1 MINVSKQENGVL
13 FTFTNS
19 DKYLYG
25 SGTIEVPF
33 NSLSII
39 QDESDNITLRKSAS
53 NDIFISARYDTDFGY
68 ASKEEAVNALKEIL
82 YDEAGISEE
91 EVQQMIDAATSG
103 IPSSQVIEQLRSDV
117 NAVSGTVSSHTADTT
132 VHFTGTQKSNYDGL
146 EGQYYVEDSWDIMPM
161 SVFNDFTNDY
171 SVAMG
176 QFDQRITAVSN
187 GLNTISGD
195 VENKVDTT
203 TYESGQYA
211 TAQALNALQENKL
224 DASAYTPTDLSQ
236 YWTSGQTQEAINAAT
251 SGIPS
256 SQVIEQLQTDVNNLQ
271 GETNDI
277 WDTIDEKEEVI
288 ASALTQ
294 LNQDVADIDA
304 KEEVIASAL
313 TEVRHNKQ
321 DALVYY
327 SEIDDIEESLKFS
340 HIEVRQGTDEDNV
353 SATFDVNTHYTED
366 EKSSG
371 VDLSAAFQNDNGFG
385 SSEISVYN
393 GQINITN
400 DYQPNEGEA
409 SESHIFMSQN
419 GTIEIGNSNED
430 GGTLMYIQP
439 TGVTIN
445 DERVL
450 TEGDV
455 TSAITS
461 ASTNSE
467 VAGAKAVYDAIQA
480 GGGGSVTVD
489 STLDS
494 GSTNPVA
501 NSAITTAIDTVSGAI
516 PSTYI
521 SAITPDALEGYL
533 RFFRFSTPSNFNYF
547 ILNNAKINNRGI
559 LSSGWGGFNTNFS
572 LVETSAITSAMTSSS
587 TDAQVPSA
595 KAVYDTLGGLKF
607 VKLTQAAYDAL
618 ATKDSSTLYIIS
630 D

>member
-1 MINVSKQENGVL
+1 MVRLEKHGDSAVRFI
-13 FTFTNS
+13 FTDS
-19 DKYLYG
+19 DHYLYKDG
-25 SGTIEVPF
+25 VVDVPV
-33 NSLSII
+33 NSLSLVI
-39 QDESDNITLRKSAS
+39 DESEMVTFKKAS
-53 NDIFISARYDTDFGY
+53 TADPFISFRLDKSNFSSRDELLTFY
-68 ASKEEAVNALKEIL
+68 KENMVGAG
-82 YDEAGISEE
+82 GISEE

-146 EGQYYVEDSWDIMPM
+146 EGQYYVDNSWDIMSM
-161 SVFNDFTNDY
+161 NVFNDFTNDY
-171 SVAMG
+171 STAMG

-224 DASAYTPTDLSQ
+224 DASAYTPTDLSE

-327 SEIDDIEESLKFS
+327 SEIDDIEYGSKGS
-340 HIEVRQGTDEDNV
+340 DIGISQGTDENNV
-353 SATFDVNTHYTED
+353 NVTFDVSTIYTED

-371 VDLSAAFQNDNGFG
+371 VYIQTDIKNDDGIVGSHINVENGFID
-385 SSEISVYN
+385 ISNEY
-393 GQINITN
+393 T
-400 DYQPNEGEA
+400 PNEGEL
-409 SESHIFMSQN
+409 SESHIYMSQN

-430 GGTLMYIQP
+430 GGTLMFIQP

-480 GGGGSVTVD
+480 GGGGGSVTVD

-501 NSAITTAIDTVSGAI
+501 NSAITQAITAHTANTTVHVTSVEKDAWNAKANIDHVTQAEYSAMEQAGTLDSNTMYIIDDAVPFD
-516 PSTYI
+516 PSTKQDVLSAGTGI
-521 SAITPDALEGYL
+521 SISNNVI
-533 RFFRFSTPSNFNYF
+533 ST
-547 ILNNAKINNRGI
+547 
-559 LSSGWGGFNTNFS
+559 SGVVMSQNVTQ
-572 LVETSAITSAMTSSS
+572 L
-587 TDAQVPSA
+587 
-595 KAVYDTLGGLKF
+595 
-607 VKLTQAAYDAL
+607 VKLTQAAYDTL